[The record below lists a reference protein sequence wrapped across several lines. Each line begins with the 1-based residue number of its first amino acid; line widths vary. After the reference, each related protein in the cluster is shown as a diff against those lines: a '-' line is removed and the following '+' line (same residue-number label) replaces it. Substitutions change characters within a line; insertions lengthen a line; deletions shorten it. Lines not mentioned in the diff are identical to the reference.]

1 MRGMNGMHGMYDAYG
16 YGYNGGELDLLF
28 YSMFMVVA
36 GILIVALLIGLTIWV
51 FKALALQRIAKRR
64 GISNGWLSWL
74 PVGQDWIIG
83 SISDQYQYLVHGKV
97 CNKRKLL
104 LWFSAGVLLS
114 GVVNLIFTVRFTWM
128 GVNAGLYGY
137 RDFAAFGTGIG
148 YILTMLLIVG
158 VGITC
163 YVLRCIAMYSL
174 YRSCE
179 PKNAV
184 AYLVLGIFFAF
195 LEPVFLFICRNKDQ
209 GMPPR
214 RNTEPFAQDPE
225 RPCYGGTQ
233 DTTYL

>member
-16 YGYNGGELDLLF
+16 YGYDGGGFDVLF
-28 YSMFMVVA
+28 YSVLMFVA
-36 GILIVALLIGLTIWV
+36 GILVVALVIGLTIWV

-104 LWFSAGVLLS
+104 LWFSAGTLVS
-114 GVVNLIFTVRFTWM
+114 SIVNLILTFQIIGM

-137 RDFAAFGTGIG
+137 QDFAVFGTSVG
-148 YILTMLLIVG
+148 YTLTMLLIIG

-163 YVLRCIAMYSL
+163 YVLRCIAMYNL

-184 AYLVLGIFFAF
+184 AYLVLGIFFVF

-214 RNTEPFAQDPE
+214 RPVEPFAQNPDGPH
-225 RPCYGGTQ
+225 YGGTQ